1 MCLQGSTAV
10 THFSGECLGDIDT
23 YLRFSIR
30 KWPGY
35 PVTVAMTVGP
45 AIDVGWTIDV
55 LWSAVTPLGKERCLS
70 GISTAAQC
78 GHVCHHVMYLM
89 TCTGRT

>member
-1 MCLQGSTAV
+1 MPGSTAV
-10 THFSGECLGDIDT
+10 THFSEGCLGDVDT
-23 YLRFSIR
+23 YPRFSIR

-35 PVTVAMTVGP
+35 PVTVTMTVGP

-55 LWSAVTPLGKERCLS
+55 LWSTVTPLGKERCLS

-78 GHVCHHVMYLM
+78 GHVCHYVIMS
-89 TCTGRT
+89 CT